1 MLNMLSC
8 GFTPTMDVKA
18 EPAPDWAAN
27 SLKHEEE
34 EVPSE
39 ACSHPLVLPS
49 TPSIKQ
55 EAANENTMEAG
66 EAASPKVPEIILKTE
81 AAWEASEQK
90 LEQIVPDALVP
101 QVWKHE
107 NGSQELMCRMCG
119 QVVAAC
125 TLADVR
131 EHLLQCRSHALHN
144 SVAQKGCYMA
154 ASKEGL
160 VLKKE
165 TEDKPLLCIP
175 TSSGISCSAGH
186 TLGNSAPAEIEV
198 SIDPEEQPANSKH
211 VQARGRVQKHSG
223 SKKSKKTV
231 AKRPRQPKEKGKK
244 NPQPSTAQTYSHR
257 QGQDIKYTPINLAPA
272 EIQVFTDG
280 SFPKGFILRLYSRG
294 KACVTDMRTAYSYQ
308 VNLGFRVVCLH
319 LKGYSYYSIAQA
331 LCQKISTIQ
340 YILRYWKSHGI
351 VPHHQRGKNLCPAP
365 PLAHNQALHNNTQPK
380 GREKASHSDLKYLH
394 GRTAEEMTYGDTK
407 FPALARKRAR
417 SLLPSDTDVPT
428 RKSQEAGPLMH
439 EKRASSHGIT
449 ENSTYQREGGGRRTL
464 CNISE
469 ALGQQG
475 KRQRKKIQQ
484 NRKPCRKFCSSWRKE
499 YLMDYNSNTGQMVC
513 MVCEKTL
520 VTVRLATIT
529 RHIQDCHS
537 DTLNLPH
544 QVRKTILNSW
554 KLRKPQLLMEPKDKK
569 PLPEKIGKELCHL
582 DKSLEKKNLP
592 KLNQVSLKPSAQ
604 PVHHRRYFQD
614 HWRTRYLVEYDWR
627 SDKMV
632 CLVCGMSMGSKRICT
647 IKRHAQRRH
656 PSSLTFSTEKRQR
669 LLERWLRGDTH
680 HTGQK
685 TKQHYTAKQE
695 VSDKEQEPESTVQIS
710 TGGSC
715 SEKPEALG
723 P

>member
-211 VQARGRVQKHSG
+211 VQARGRVQKHS
-223 SKKSKKTV
+223 
-231 AKRPRQPKEKGKK
+231 
-244 NPQPSTAQTYSHR
+244 
-257 QGQDIKYTPINLAPA
+257 
-272 EIQVFTDG
+272 
-280 SFPKGFILRLYSRG
+280 
-294 KACVTDMRTAYSYQ
+294 DMRTAYSYQ